1 MGRCDWYSASVRQ
14 RGCHCDALTLVT
26 DWTVRAQVI
35 CGRMEE
41 MAKRAS
47 SAAEKEKAMAAE
59 LAEYKAKWNTDLD
72 VCREALSDLV
82 ATLGEDTANR
92 WRVSSLPEHASGAF
106 EPRDVYNLVCASNEA
121 LRRAR
126 GNPSG
131 SLSAPEQPV
140 RAAKRQRAAEP
151 SAPAPAPASNSLRA
165 ALASTFE
172 C

>member
-1 MGRCDWYSASVRQ
+1 M
-14 RGCHCDALTLVT
+14 
-26 DWTVRAQVI
+26 QVI

-41 MAKRAS
+41 MAKKAS

-82 ATLGEDTANR
+82 STLGEDTANR

-126 GNPSG
+126 GGPA
-131 SLSAPEQPV
+131 APAERP
-140 RAAKRQRAAEP
+140 AKRQRAAEP
-151 SAPAPAPASNSLRA
+151 AGLAAPAAAAPASNSLRA

>member
-1 MGRCDWYSASVRQ
+1 MPRARKKLLLAVKCVAGVADE
-14 RGCHCDALTLVT
+14 RGV
-26 DWTVRAQVI
+26 QVI

-41 MAKRAS
+41 MAKKAS
-47 SAAEKEKAMAAE
+47 SAVEKEKAMAAE
-59 LAEYKAKWNTDLD
+59 LSEYKAKWNTDLD

-126 GNPSG
+126 GGPVG
-131 SLSAPEQPV
+131 SAPAPAAPA
-140 RAAKRQRAAEP
+140 RPAKRQRAAEP
-151 SAPAPAPASNSLRA
+151 AAPAAAAAAAPPSNSLRA

>member
-1 MGRCDWYSASVRQ
+1 VPRAREIFLPIAVVERVAGVAY
-14 RGCHCDALTLVT
+14 GCGV
-26 DWTVRAQVI
+26 QVI

-41 MAKRAS
+41 MAKKAT
-47 SAAEKEKAMAAE
+47 SAADKEKAMAAE
-59 LAEYKAKWNTDLD
+59 LSEYKAKWNTDLD

-82 ATLGEDTANR
+82 STLGEDTANR

-126 GNPSG
+126 GGPAG
-131 SLSAPEQPV
+131 SAPAPAAAA
-140 RAAKRQRAAEP
+140 RPAKRQRAAEP
-151 SAPAPAPASNSLRA
+151 AAAAAAAPPSNSLRA

>member
-1 MGRCDWYSASVRQ
+1 MCRARANRCHSAAKRVAVVAN
-14 RGCHCDALTLVT
+14 GPGV
-26 DWTVRAQVI
+26 QVI

-47 SAAEKEKAMAAE
+47 AAADKEKAMAAE

-126 GNPSG
+126 GGPAG
-131 SLSAPEQPV
+131 SASAPVAAARP
-140 RAAKRQRAAEP
+140 AKRQRAAEIA
-151 SAPAPAPASNSLRA
+151 APAAAAPPSNSLRA

>member
-1 MGRCDWYSASVRQ
+1 MAVG
-14 RGCHCDALTLVT
+14 
-26 DWTVRAQVI
+26 AQVI

-92 WRVSSLPEHASGAF
+92 WRVSSLPEHASGSF

-126 GNPSG
+126 GGP
-131 SLSAPEQPV
+131 APEQPV